1 MTKGRKVLIV
11 ILALLIAVLAVLY
24 FAVVRP
30 LINETVEKE
39 PVETEA
45 GEAVGSSDRI
55 FLFPK
60 LSRDDISSIAV
71 ENSHGGYTFRR
82 DETDS
87 FCIDQYES
95 MSYKEDLLASLIDTC
110 ANTLS
115 KVKVMSS
122 APDERLSEYGLDNP
136 TAKWTVTERS
146 GKQHTVLVGKT
157 LLTGGGYYCM
167 YEGRRSVYVLSSD
180 VGETVLAP
188 VENLLTPYIM
198 AGVSKDDYYTIT
210 DFRVYKNMEL
220 MMKIDRVAK
229 EDQKSAESLAEHI
242 VSYPGQYSPDT
253 ELFYNILMGFA
264 ALQGESIADAT
275 PDGAGNA
282 WSLYGLD
289 KPDTAVSFKYNKK
302 TYEIYFSEK
311 HESNEGDYYYA
322 SSNMFPTLV
331 VKCSADDFA
340 YVDYGLMN
348 WISTY
353 FLQTYITSVDSMHV
367 VAGDTDV
374 TFGLTHGR
382 DEKNNATLKVETSDG
397 HVISDADGVLNFRQY
412 YKALLSFQVIDYL
425 PMTEDQIDALITDES
440 KRSLMLEFN
449 LTNGKTLKYE
459 FFPYSTRRS
468 AVSINGSAEFY
479 VYSDLVE
486 KVISD
491 TGKAITGEP
500 IEAWGKN

>member
-11 ILALLIAVLAVLY
+11 ILALLIAALAVLY

-30 LINETVEKE
+30 LINEVAEKE

-55 FLFPK
+55 LLFPK
-60 LSRDDISSIAV
+60 LTRDDISSITVTNAY
-71 ENSHGGYTFRR
+71 GGYTFRR

-95 MSYKEDLLASLIDTC
+95 MSYKEELLASLIDTC

-136 TAKWTVTERS
+136 TAKWTVTDRG

-167 YEGRRSVYVLSSD
+167 YEGRRSVYVLSTD
-180 VGETVLAP
+180 VGDTVLAP
-188 VENLLTPYIM
+188 VENLLTPYIV

-220 MMKIDRVAK
+220 MMKIDIVPKA
-229 EDQKSAESLAEHI
+229 EQKSTESLAEHL
-242 VSYPGQYSPDT
+242 VSYPGRYEPDT
-253 ELFYNILMGFA
+253 ETFYNLLMGFA
-264 ALQGESIADAT
+264 ALQGSSVADAT

-282 WSLYGLD
+282 WSFYGLD
-289 KPDTAVSFKYNKK
+289 KPATAISYKYGGK
-302 TYEIYFSEK
+302 TYEIYFSELQK
-311 HESNEGDYYYA
+311 DEDGDFYYA

-331 VKCSADDFA
+331 VKCSAADFA
-340 YVDYGLMN
+340 YVDYGLFD
-348 WISTY
+348 WISAY
-353 FLQTYITSVDSMHV
+353 FFQTYITSVDSMHV
-367 VAGDTDV
+367 VTGDIDV
-374 TFGLTHGR
+374 TFRMNHGK
-382 DEKNNATLKVETSDG
+382 DDAGKATLSVETSNG
-397 HVISDADGVLNFRQY
+397 HVISDADDVLNFRQY

-425 PMTEDQIDALITDES
+425 PMTEEQTHALITDES

-449 LTNGKTLKYE
+449 LIGGKTLKYE

-468 AVSINGSAEFY
+468 AVSIDGSAEFY

-486 KVISD
+486 KIISD
-491 TGKAITGEP
+491 TSRAITGEP
-500 IEAWGKN
+500 IDAWGKS

>member
-11 ILALLIAVLAVLY
+11 ILALLIAALAVLY

-30 LINETVEKE
+30 LINETAEKE

-71 ENSHGGYTFRR
+71 TNAHGGYTFRR
-82 DETDS
+82 DDTDS

-122 APDERLSEYGLDNP
+122 APDERLSEYGLDKP
-136 TAKWTVTERS
+136 TAKWTVTERG

-167 YEGRRSVYVLSSD
+167 YEGRRSVYVLSTD
-180 VGETVLAP
+180 VGDTVLAP

-210 DFRVYKNMEL
+210 DFRVFKNMEL
-220 MMKIDRVAK
+220 MMEIDIVPK
-229 EDQKSAESLAEHI
+229 SEQKSAESLAEHL

-253 ELFYNILMGFA
+253 ELFYNFLMGLG
-264 ALQGESIADAT
+264 ALQGSSVVEAT

-282 WSLYGLD
+282 WSFYGLD
-289 KPDTAVSFKYNKK
+289 KPSTAISYKYGGK
-302 TYEIYFSEK
+302 TYEIYFSELQK
-311 HESNEGDYYYA
+311 GEDGDYYYA
-322 SSNMFPTLV
+322 SSNMFSTLV
-331 VKCSADDFA
+331 VKCPAADFS
-340 YVDYGLMN
+340 YVEKGLFD

-353 FLQTYITSVDSMHV
+353 FFQTYITSVKSMHV
-367 VAGDTDV
+367 AAGDTDV
-374 TFGLTHGR
+374 TFRLTHGK
-382 DEKNNATLKVETSDG
+382 DEKNKATLAVETSEG
-397 HVISDADGVLNFRQY
+397 HVISESDDVLNFRQY
-412 YKALLSFQVIDYL
+412 YKALLSFQIIDYL
-425 PMTEDQIDALITDES
+425 PMTEEQIDALITDES
-440 KRSLMLEFN
+440 KRSLMLEFE
-449 LTNGKTLKYE
+449 LIGGKTLKYE

-486 KVISD
+486 KIIAD
-491 TGKAITGEP
+491 TGRAITGEP
-500 IEAWGKN
+500 IEAWGKS